1 MIKALIFDMGGV
13 LVDLDIEGS
22 KKVFKEKLG
31 YYDIDQIIDACHQ
44 KGIFGDMEEGK
55 ISADDFR
62 DYVIARSAPGAT
74 ADQVDKALHKILVGI
89 EPYKIDMLRRLSQ
102 KYAIYMLS
110 NNNPIAVP
118 RAREI
123 FREAGFTMEE
133 DFKKCYI
140 SYEMNMLKPSEGFY
154 KAVMSDIGLPP
165 EEMLFI
171 DDSQRNVDAAIAAGL
186 PALYYRPGD
195 NLAALLE
202 KAL

>member
-1 MIKALIFDMGGV
+1 MRKAVIFDMGGV
-13 LVDLDIEGS
+13 LVDLDVPGCIQAFINDLE
-22 KKVFKEKLG
+22 FH
-31 YYDIDQIIDACHQ
+31 DIVNLIDPCHQ
-44 KGIFGDMEEGK
+44 KGVFGEMEEGK
-55 ISADDFR
+55 VSADVFR
-62 DYVIARSAPGAT
+62 DAVIAGSKPGVT
-74 ADQVDKALHKILVGI
+74 REDVDKTLWNILVGI
-89 EPYKIDMLRRLSQ
+89 DAYKIDMLKRMSEN
-102 KYAIYMLS
+102 YDVYMLS
-110 NNNPIAVP
+110 NNNPICVP
-118 RAREI
+118 RASVI

>member
-1 MIKALIFDMGGV
+1 M
-13 LVDLDIEGS
+13 
-22 KKVFKEKLG
+22 
-31 YYDIDQIIDACHQ
+31 
-44 KGIFGDMEEGK
+44 
-55 ISADDFR
+55 
-62 DYVIARSAPGAT
+62 
-74 ADQVDKALHKILVGI
+74 DKALHKILVGI

-140 SYEMNMLKPSEGFY
+140 SYEMKMLKPSEGFY

>member
-1 MIKALIFDMGGV
+1 MKALIFDMGGV
-13 LVDLDIEGS
+13 LVDLDLDACRNAY
-22 KKVFKEKLG
+22 KALG
-31 YYDIDQIIDACHQ
+31 FDDIDTILDACHQ
-44 KGIFGDMEEGK
+44 KGVFGDMEEGK

-62 DYVIARSAPGAT
+62 DYVIERSAPGVT
-74 ADQVDKALHKILVGI
+74 AEQVDKALHQILVGI
-89 EPYKIDMLRRLSQ
+89 APYKIDMLRRLSQ

-140 SYEMNMLKPSEGFY
+140 SYEMNMLKPSEFY

>member
-1 MIKALIFDMGGV
+1 MKALIFDMGGV
-13 LVDLDIEGS
+13 LVDLDLDACRNAYKAFG
-22 KKVFKEKLG
+22 FD
-31 YYDIDQIIDACHQ
+31 DIDTILDACHQ
-44 KGIFGDMEEGK
+44 KGVFGDMEEGK

-62 DYVIARSAPGAT
+62 DYVMARSAPGVT
-74 ADQVDKALHKILVGI
+74 AEQVDKALHQILVGI
-89 EPYKIDMLRRLSQ
+89 APYKIEMLHRLSQ

-140 SYEMNMLKPSEGFY
+140 SYEMKMLKPSEGFY
-154 KAVMSDIGLPP
+154 KAVMADIGLPP

-171 DDSQRNVDAAIAAGL
+171 DDSQRNVDAAMAAGL
-186 PALYYRPGD
+186 PALYYKPGD
-195 NLAALLE
+195 DLAALLE
-202 KAL
+202 KALSC

>member
-1 MIKALIFDMGGV
+1 MKALIFDMGGV
-13 LVDLDIEGS
+13 LVDLDLDACRNAY
-22 KKVFKEKLG
+22 KALG
-31 YYDIDQIIDACHQ
+31 FDDIDTILDACHQ
-44 KGIFGDMEEGK
+44 KGVFGDMEEGK

-62 DYVIARSAPGAT
+62 DYVIERSSPGVT
-74 ADQVDKALHKILVGI
+74 SEQVDEALHKILVGI

-102 KYAIYMLS
+102 KYDIYILS

-140 SYEMNMLKPSEGFY
+140 SYEMKMLKPSEGFY
-154 KAVMSDIGLPP
+154 KAVMADIGLPP

-171 DDSQRNVDAAIAAGL
+171 DDSQRNVDAAMAAGL

>member
-1 MIKALIFDMGGV
+1 MKALIFDMGGV
-13 LVDLDIEGS
+13 LIDLDLDACRNAY
-22 KKVFKEKLG
+22 KALG
-31 YYDIDQIIDACHQ
+31 FDDIDTILDACHQ
-44 KGIFGDMEEGK
+44 KGVFGDMEEGK
-55 ISADDFR
+55 ITADDFR
-62 DYVIARSAPGAT
+62 DYVMARSAPGVT
-74 ADQVDKALHKILVGI
+74 TEQVDKALHQILVGI
-89 EPYKIDMLRRLSQ
+89 APYKIEMLHRLSQ
-102 KYAIYMLS
+102 KYSIYMLS

-140 SYEMNMLKPSEGFY
+140 SYEMKMLKPSEGFY
-154 KAVMSDIGLPP
+154 KAVMADIGLPP

>member
-1 MIKALIFDMGGV
+1 MKALIFDMGGV
-13 LVDLDIEGS
+13 LVDLDLDACRNAY
-22 KKVFKEKLG
+22 KALG
-31 YYDIDQIIDACHQ
+31 FDDIDTILDACHQ
-44 KGIFGDMEEGK
+44 KGVFGDMEEGK

-62 DYVIARSAPGAT
+62 DYVIARSAPGVT
-74 ADQVDKALHKILVGI
+74 ADQVDKALHQILVGI
-89 EPYKIDMLRRLSQ
+89 APYKIEMLHRLSQ

-140 SYEMNMLKPSEGFY
+140 SYEMKMLKPSEGFY
-154 KAVMSDIGLPP
+154 KAVMADIGLPP

>member
-1 MIKALIFDMGGV
+1 MKALIFDMGGV
-13 LVDLDIEGS
+13 LVDLDLDACRNAY
-22 KKVFKEKLG
+22 KALG
-31 YYDIDQIIDACHQ
+31 FDDIDTILDACHQ
-44 KGIFGDMEEGK
+44 KGVFGDMEEGK

-62 DYVIARSAPGAT
+62 DYVMARSAPGVT
-74 ADQVDKALHKILVGI
+74 PEQVDKALHQILVGI
-89 EPYKIDMLRRLSQ
+89 EPYKIDMLHRLSQ

-140 SYEMNMLKPSEGFY
+140 SYEMKMLKPSEGFY
-154 KAVMSDIGLPP
+154 KAVMADIGLPP

-186 PALYYRPGD
+186 PALYYKPGD
-195 NLAALLE
+195 DLAALLE
-202 KAL
+202 KALSC